1 MFQFDDERIYKE
13 MELFAKMKISHVYM
27 GNANFG
33 IFPRDVEIARRIAEI
48 NEKYGGYPQKIR
60 VNFAKNDAERVFEIA
75 KIFNKQKMDKGI
87 TLSVQSMD
95 PETLVTIK
103 RSNLKFDTLSS
114 FVKKY
119 EEEGIDTV
127 VEIIVGLPG
136 ETYRSFK
143 DGIESLLG
151 ASAHN
156 SLWIYRCTVLP
167 NAPMNYKEY
176 KEKHRIKTI
185 RTPIELNHTVPG
197 LDPVQEY
204 EETIWETATLPRA
217 DVIRTLVLAWAVQT
231 FHALGLLETVA
242 IYANKLNNI
251 MYTTFYER
259 LIEYAEHNPKTL
271 LGQEYLSIKE
281 KIENAIKNGGSWE
294 SIVPEYN
301 KQTWALE
308 EASYLRFMLQIRTFF
323 SEINGFLDFLQKS
336 EGFTFDSETLS
347 DFLKYQ
353 EAAIVRDEN
362 TGVTELEVGSSVH
375 SFFRNA
381 VMGHDEKLQK
391 GNYLIKITDVHDF
404 NGDKNRYATEI
415 VFWGRRG
422 GKSLHQKVEEIAIQ
436 PTIK

>member
-1 MFQFDDERIYKE
+1 
-13 MELFAKMKISHVYM
+13 
-27 GNANFG
+27 
-33 IFPRDVEIARRIAEI
+33 
-48 NEKYGGYPQKIR
+48 
-60 VNFAKNDAERVFEIA
+60 
-75 KIFNKQKMDKGI
+75 
-87 TLSVQSMD
+87 
-95 PETLVTIK
+95 
-103 RSNLKFDTLSS
+103 
-114 FVKKY
+114 
-119 EEEGIDTV
+119 
-127 VEIIVGLPG
+127 
-136 ETYRSFK
+136 
-143 DGIESLLG
+143 
-151 ASAHN
+151 
-156 SLWIYRCTVLP
+156 
-167 NAPMNYKEY
+167 
-176 KEKHRIKTI
+176 
-185 RTPIELNHTVPG
+185 
-197 LDPVQEY
+197 
-204 EETIWETATLPRA
+204 
-217 DVIRTLVLAWAVQT
+217 
-231 FHALGLLETVA
+231 
-242 IYANKLNNI
+242 
-251 MYTTFYER
+251 
-259 LIEYAEHNPKTL
+259 L

-308 EASYLRFMLQIRTFF
+308 EASYLRFMLQIGTFF